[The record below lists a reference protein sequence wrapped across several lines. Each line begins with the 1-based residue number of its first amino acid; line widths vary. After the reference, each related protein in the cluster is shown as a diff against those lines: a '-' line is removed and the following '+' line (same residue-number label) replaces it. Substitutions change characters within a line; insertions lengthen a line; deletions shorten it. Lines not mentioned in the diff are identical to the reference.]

1 LHINVI
7 ARINCVLFF
16 FKANYM
22 AKNSSSGATSSAPTR
37 SNDLTWAPKQAVVGA
52 KNSSMCLL

>member
-1 LHINVI
+1 
-7 ARINCVLFF
+7 
-16 FKANYM
+16 M

-52 KNSSMCLL
+52 KNSSMCLLQKND